1 MMRLLAHKERFY
13 LKTSKRIKRSP
24 GKLPGLLILK
34 MIYQV
39 EMPGIEPG
47 SGEFGQERLQA

>member
-1 MMRLLAHKERFY
+1 MMRLLA
-13 LKTSKRIKRSP
+13 LKIESFLMGEQAHQKKP
-24 GKLPGLLILK
+24 WQLPGLLILK
-34 MIYQV
+34 MINQV